1 MWKLGKIRQHC
12 LISWK
17 ISTNIWLF
25 NWNIE
30 HLLNWAVELLLSW
43 MIEWHVA
50 LYFPKLETNWGT
62 SVRRQVHRKRLIK
75 IWKLPLCQNIFL
87 CNDSFYFLY
96 TDQNI
101 FQKRYRFK
109 KFNNST
115 LKIGIRQVQRKRL
128 IKIWKL
134 LPCQYILYKFSLS
147 WYLIYFFVMIFWYV
161 SLHKIYLWKDI
172 VLRNSTIPL

>member
-1 MWKLGKIRQHC
+1 MLLHLKSWSRYIFKDDRRWSEQACKSYKMWKLGKIRQHC

-87 CNDSFYFLY
+87 CNDFLY
-96 TDQNI
+96 VSLYGSKYI
-101 FQKRYRFK
+101 SEKYCCK

-115 LKIGIRQVQRKRL
+115 LKIVRRQVQRKRL

-134 LPCQYILYKFSLS
+134 LLCQYISYTFYLS
-147 WYLIYFFVMIFWYV
+147 
-161 SLHKIYLWKDI
+161 
-172 VLRNSTIPL
+172 